1 MNYLPKEKIPKNKL
15 PIYFCD
21 AVLIIQEVKR
31 NKKTTFELEFPKVV
45 LKGITE
51 SDLKNKMIQEAN
63 KPQFKL
69 FTKTQL
75 KYNKIIDVKIT
86 NRKILS
92 FGILV

>member
-1 MNYLPKEKIPKNKL
+1 MNYLSKEKIPKNKL

-45 LKGITE
+45 LKGISE
-51 SDLKNKMIQEAN
+51 SDLKNRMIQKAK
-63 KPQFKL
+63 KPQFNL

-75 KYNKIIDVKIT
+75 KYNKIIGVNISI
-86 NRKILS
+86 RKFLS
-92 FGILV
+92 FGILE